1 MAEQNNAN
9 VRRRGTVATAL
20 SVLVGSLGVVAGPA
34 VPADADSPPTAAGN
48 VIHGFRLDDDGDVH
62 VIDHPDAATTPSDP
76 IMGGTG
82 TSTVGINNRGEMVG
96 LYADR
101 SDVIRAF
108 LRSRNGRYTIIDPPD
123 SFPNEELVDINNR
136 GEIVGFGDEDGD
148 NGAGTRGFL
157 RTRGGRYLTIE
168 VPGAGSTVALKVNDR
183 RQVAGIY
190 FDQDPPGPTPP
201 PVHGFVWDDGEVT
214 TVDHPDAVYGTYV
227 FGINNR
233 GDTVGWYY
241 DADDR
246 ARGFLR
252 DRRGRYTAIDF
263 PGAERGTLVASVNDR
278 GETVGGVVNADFSSD
293 GFYRSRGG
301 RFTIIAAPGEAT
313 YTRALDINDQGDIV
327 GDYDTEPPGTDGS
340 ATSPQ
345 ASRLVKKLLHTRMEE
360 LGLA

>member
-1 MAEQNNAN
+1 MAEQNDAK
-9 VRRRGTVATAL
+9 VRRRGIVATAL
-20 SVLVGSLGVVAGPA
+20 AVLVASLGVAAGTA
-34 VPADADSPPTAAGN
+34 VPAAADPPPTSTGN
-48 VIHGFRLDDDGDVH
+48 VLHGFRLDNDGDFH
-62 VIDHPDAATTPSDP
+62 VIDHPDAATTIGPNLP
-76 IMGGTG
+76 ITG
-82 TSTVGINNRGEMVG
+82 TNLSGINNRREIVG
-96 LYADR
+96 IYEDESRVLR
-101 SDVIRAF
+101 NF
-108 LRSRNGRYTIIDPPD
+108 LRTRTGCYQIIDPPG
-123 SFPNEELVDINNR
+123 SLANEEAVDINNR
-136 GEIVGFGDEDGD
+136 GEIVGFGDEYGD

-293 GFYRSRGG
+293 GFYRSRKG
-301 RFTIIAAPGEAT
+301 RFTIIEAPGEAT